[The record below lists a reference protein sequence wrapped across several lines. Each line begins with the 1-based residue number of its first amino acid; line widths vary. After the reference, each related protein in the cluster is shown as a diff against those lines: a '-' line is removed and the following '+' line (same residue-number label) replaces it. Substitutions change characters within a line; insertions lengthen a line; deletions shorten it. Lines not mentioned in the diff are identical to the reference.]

1 MQSELDSPPRLLSM
15 QELSD
20 WLQVPIKTLYD
31 WRHKGE
37 GPPTIRVGR
46 HLRFDPADIAD
57 WLNARKQA
65 S

>member
-1 MQSELDSPPRLLSM
+1 MPSELNSRQQLLSM

-20 WLQVPIKTLYD
+20 WLQIPIKTLYD

-46 HLRFDPADIAD
+46 HLRFDPIDIVE
-57 WLNARKQA
+57 WLDARKQV